1 MSYLVLARK
10 WRPRGFDDLVGQEP
24 ITRIL
29 KNAISQGRI
38 AHAYLFSGPRGVGK
52 TSSARILAKALNC
65 TEGPTP
71 VPCGVCGSCTAIAE
85 GTSVDVIEI
94 DGASNNSV
102 DDIRDLRERVKYA
115 PSGGRYKVYI
125 IDEVHMLSGS
135 AFNALLK
142 TLEEPPSHVVFVLA
156 TTEMKKIPA
165 TVLSRCQHMPFRRI
179 SGTVIRQRLQ
189 AISGSEGIS
198 VSPAALALVAR
209 AADGSMRD
217 SLTILDQI
225 ASFSSEITEENVKGL
240 LGIAD
245 FGLLAKVGSAL
256 IAGDRPELLD
266 SVNLL
271 VEQGTDL
278 RSFARELVQFFRDL
292 LVASVMRD
300 PEEVLDL
307 SAEELA
313 TVKEITSS
321 TSEDQLTLM
330 LSEIMKAE
338 TDVRLASSPRLAL
351 EMALIRAS
359 FLSTMKPIK
368 EVIARLDRYR
378 TAAPSRPCGEAE
390 QESYGV
396 DIQPMER
403 PKRKFDLGNPLPAP
417 PAAPVEETPSEE
429 PAPDIAAG
437 AEDIADE
444 ELKEPE
450 SPPPQEQSAVRE
462 EAGGEKGAWERTVAR
477 IDPPLAS
484 KIVHAAAE
492 LKEDTLH
499 LTLDGGHAVFEDSIR
514 KNLKEIEKILA
525 EEAGRRIGITLS
537 ASQKKSTR
545 KKGLKEKVMEEPL
558 IREALELFEGRV
570 VEISPLTSS
579 EKNGKNG
586 GDHV

>member
-10 WRPRGFDDLVGQEP
+10 WRPQGFDDLVGQEP
-24 ITRIL
+24 ITNIL
-29 KNAISQGRI
+29 RNAISQGRI

-65 TEGPTP
+65 KEGPTP
-71 VPCGVCGSCTAIAE
+71 VPCGVCDSCTAITD
-85 GTSVDVIEI
+85 GSSVDVIEI

-142 TLEEPPSHVVFVLA
+142 TLEEPPSHVIFVLA

-179 SGTVIRQRLQ
+179 SSNIIRARLK
-189 AISGSEGIS
+189 AISDSEEIS
-198 VSPAALALVAR
+198 ISPAALALVAR

-217 SLTILDQI
+217 SLTVLDQI
-225 ASFSSEITEENVKGL
+225 ASFSSDITEENVKDL

-245 FGLLAKVGSAL
+245 FGLLAGVSRAL
-256 IAGDRPELLD
+256 IAGNRKELIE
-266 SVNLL
+266 SVDLL
-271 VEQGTDL
+271 SEQGADI

-292 LVASVMRD
+292 LVASIMRN

-313 TVKEITSS
+313 AVKGITSS

-338 TDVRLASSPRLAL
+338 TDVRLATSPRLAL

-359 FLSTMKPIK
+359 FLSTVKPLK

-378 TAAPSRPCGEAE
+378 TVMPSRPCGEAE
-390 QESYGV
+390 QGIMVPDVGGHSPEDSLQEI
-396 DIQPMER
+396 DTAEEEKEEPASQ
-403 PKRKFDLGNPLPAP
+403 PLPKQP
-417 PAAPVEETPSEE
+417 PAAQSDAGEERS
-429 PAPDIAAG
+429 
-437 AEDIADE
+437 
-444 ELKEPE
+444 
-450 SPPPQEQSAVRE
+450 
-462 EAGGEKGAWERTVAR
+462 AWERTVAR

-484 KIVHAAAE
+484 KITHAAAE
-492 LKEDTLH
+492 FREDTLL
-499 LTLDGGHAVFEDSIR
+499 LTLDGGHAVFEDAIR
-514 KNLKEIEKILA
+514 KNLKDIEKVLA
-525 EEAGRRIGITLS
+525 EETGRNISIRLSALQKKAGRR
-537 ASQKKSTR
+537 
-545 KKGLKEKVMEEPL
+545 KGLKEKVMEEPL
-558 IREALELFEGRV
+558 IKEALELFEGRV
-570 VEISPLTSS
+570 VDISPIASS